1 MSFDLLPSQ
10 LSRPSLKQIL
20 RFQLLIFV
28 FFWPLQSNP
37 LIYWHGINTDSL
49 FCPWGKKTITF
60 SLHSTRLIRALS
72 MTPLVSV
79 LTGRA
84 LTLLGY
90 NPRLERNI
98 VDGIIKGHK
107 SNQPPPSPAPCSP
120 EINSQT
126 ARRPKR
132 AIFPPLVRESGLRNP
147 ASFGCG
153 ILNPGLRNPEY
164 SSRIPESNNDRGLES
179 SLHWQRIQNPAPGN
193 PESTAWNPESK
204 TVLDS
209 LTWREFFTHLFFCH
223 LCGIVARI
231 LQKFC

>member
-20 RFQLLIFV
+20 PFQLLIFV

-37 LIYWHGINTDSL
+37 LIYGHGINTDSL
-49 FCPWGKKTITF
+49 FCPWGKKTVTF

-98 VDGIIKGHK
+98 VDGIIKGDK
-107 SNQPPPSPAPCSP
+107 RNQHPPSPAPCSP

-147 ASFGCG
+147 ASFCCG
-153 ILNPGLRNPEY
+153 IVNPGVRNPEY
-164 SSRIPESNNDRGLES
+164 SSRIPESNNDWGLES
-179 SLHWQRIQNPAPGN
+179 SLH
-193 PESTAWNPESK
+193 
-204 TVLDS
+204 
-209 LTWREFFTHLFFCH
+209 
-223 LCGIVARI
+223 
-231 LQKFC
+231 

>member
-1 MSFDLLPSQ
+1 MDCRTVVYPLPISLTLKPFLNICCRDWC
-10 LSRPSLKQIL
+10 LSICFPANSHGPLLKQIL
-20 RFQLLIFV
+20 PFQLLIFV

-37 LIYWHGINTDSL
+37 LIYGHGINTDSL
-49 FCPWGKKTITF
+49 FCPWGKKTVTF

-98 VDGIIKGHK
+98 VDGIIKGDK

-126 ARRPKR
+126 AWRPKR

-147 ASFGCG
+147 ASF
-153 ILNPGLRNPEY
+153 LL
-164 SSRIPESNNDRGLES
+164 
-179 SLHWQRIQNPAPGN
+179 
-193 PESTAWNPESK
+193 WNPKSWAEESGIQLK
-204 TVLDS
+204 DS
-209 LTWREFFTHLFFCH
+209 GIQQRLGSGIQFALT
-223 LCGIVARI
+223 
-231 LQKFC
+231 KNP